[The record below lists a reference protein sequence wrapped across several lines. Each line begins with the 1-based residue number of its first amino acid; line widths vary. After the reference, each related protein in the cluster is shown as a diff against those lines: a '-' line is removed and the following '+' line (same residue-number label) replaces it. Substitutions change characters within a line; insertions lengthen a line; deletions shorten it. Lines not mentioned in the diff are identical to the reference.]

1 MQDERRWLAVSAIG
15 LSLFLSAL
23 DGTIVAL
30 ALPPIAQ
37 HFQLSAGLVSA
48 VTLSYTIPLTV
59 LILPVGDL
67 LGRFRVLPTF
77 LVAVLGFGLGSL
89 TCGLASS
96 FPLLLV
102 GRIVQGCCGAVIA
115 TQGIAV
121 AAAVVSPG
129 ERGRAMGLVGALAP
143 LGGVAGP
150 GIGGLLLAR
159 FGWSSVFFVNVPICG
174 LAALLG
180 VFSLRGVHLFDQ
192 RAGSAYRQMAGLL
205 RRPPFLRGLLAF
217 FWSVSVATALYYLLP
232 FDLNGIQHFAP
243 ELAGVILL
251 CVPLA
256 MGVMSILGG
265 ALSDRYGKP
274 PFILAGSGLLLI
286 GLLLLTLVAESR
298 TAALDLIFRLL
309 LIGMGLGL
317 FSGPNQALL
326 MSIGERETMGA
337 ASVLSNLGTR
347 LGSVCGPLVLGLT
360 WSFFAGFLTQVG
372 IGMLIIV
379 GFATLNLL
387 FAWLSIQ
394 VRSRGVSPEKEPG
407 SASEGRT
414 HAEAR

>member
-180 VFSLRGVHLFDQ
+180 VFSLRGVRLFDQ
-192 RAGSAYRQMAGLL
+192 RAGSAYRQMTGLL

-251 CVPLA
+251 CVPLT

-265 ALSDRYGKP
+265 ALSDRCGKP

-337 ASVLSNLGTR
+337 ASALSNLGTR

-394 VRSRGVSPEKEPG
+394 VRSRGVSPEGEPD
-407 SASEGRT
+407 EGGV
-414 HAEAR
+414 HAEAP